1 MGILS
6 ERMQCPSCGIES
18 SPQALLCANCGTSL
32 EAGRPVTGVRRPVFQ
47 VLSDR
52 NYRSYF
58 PAVVATQ
65 IARWMWL
72 LATGFLVLRLT
83 DSTLFTQMV
92 GVATAAPL
100 IPVGITMGMFGDAFD
115 RRRILLAALLV
126 DITVAATATL
136 LVVSGTVAAWHLIAL
151 SFVVGSSLTVDQIT
165 RRALVMDLIG
175 RELLPYGIGLDSLA
189 FMGGIMIGP
198 LVAGL
203 LIDLLPE
210 SNDANIAIVYG
221 TMTACFSAALFLLRN
236 TRPRARKRLLTLGV
250 RAIFTSLAEGFRVV
264 ASNRAIIGVFG
275 VTLLFNIAFPPHHP
289 LIPVFAEKVLHVGPA
304 ALGVLGAASGSGAL
318 LGLALILSRR
328 EIRRKSSYYILGGLI
343 CVGFLFVFGIS
354 KSYPLSV
361 AALFMAGIGFSGI
374 NSMQPTLIL
383 LSVDES
389 VRARVLGIHT
399 IVIGVVPLSSLMVG
413 TLAELWGPGE
423 AVAVVAL
430 TCFLLMS
437 VWVPFAKEMR
447 RL

>member
-1 MGILS
+1 
-6 ERMQCPSCGIES
+6 
-18 SPQALLCANCGTSL
+18 
-32 EAGRPVTGVRRPVFQ
+32 
-47 VLSDR
+47 
-52 NYRSYF
+52 
-58 PAVVATQ
+58 
-65 IARWMWL
+65 MWL

-100 IPVGITMGMFGDAFD
+100 IPVGITIGMFGDAFD
-115 RRRILLAALLV
+115 RRRILLVALLV
-126 DITVAATATL
+126 DITVAAIATL
-136 LVVSGTVAAWHLIAL
+136 LIFTGTVAAWHLIVL
-151 SFVVGSSLTVDQIT
+151 SFVIGASVTVDQVT
-165 RRALVMDLIG
+165 RRAFVMDLIG

-189 FMGGIMIGP
+189 FVGGIMMGP

-203 LIDLLPE
+203 LLELLPE
-210 SNDANIAIVYG
+210 SNDTNIVIVYG
-221 TMTACFSAALFLLRN
+221 TMTALFSTALLLLRS
-236 TRPRARKRLLTLGV
+236 TRPRAQTQQILALRF
-250 RAIFTSLAEGFRVV
+250 RAIFRSLAEGFRVV

-275 VTLLFNIAFPPHHP
+275 VTLLFNIAFPPHQP

-328 EIRRKSSYYILGGLI
+328 EIQRKSTYYILGALA
-343 CVGFLFVFGIS
+343 CLGFLSLFALS
-354 KSYPLSV
+354 KSYFLSV
-361 AALFMAGIGFSGI
+361 AALFLAGIGFSGI

-383 LSVDES
+383 LSVDEG

-413 TLAELWGPGE
+413 ALAELWGPGE
-423 AVAVVAL
+423 AVAVVSL
-430 TCFLLMS
+430 TCFLLIG
-437 VWVPFAKEMR
+437 VWAPFAREMR